1 MNNLNLHRVTKVEV
15 SETTSHVQE
24 PTQHVDEGSYSHR
37 TVKITSDGS
46 TFTIN
51 LFTDT
56 VFIDDGI
63 TAEQLTITST
73 KEK

>member
-1 MNNLNLHRVTKVEV
+1 MNNLNLHRVTEIEI
-15 SETTSHVQE
+15 SETTSHEQE
-24 PTQHVDEGSYSHR
+24 PSEYVDGGGYSNR
-37 TVKITSDGS
+37 KITITSNGFL
-46 TFTIN
+46 FTIN